1 MISEFEDDLGLSN
14 SSLEGEE
21 GGVSSNSL
29 TPLLGVREFLLLALA
44 SLRSRDKD
52 LSSSGSMGI
61 KDLERVRPLF
71 IQQS

>member
-1 MISEFEDDLGLSN
+1 MISELEDELGLSN

-29 TPLLGVREFLLLALA
+29 TFLVGVWEFLLLALA

-52 LSSSGSMGI
+52 LSSS
-61 KDLERVRPLF
+61 
-71 IQQS
+71 

>member
-1 MISEFEDDLGLSN
+1 MISELEDELGLSN

-29 TPLLGVREFLLLALA
+29 TPLVGVWEFLLLALA